1 MFVCL
6 LALKMSFV
14 ELQMYAII
22 IIIIILLL
30 SFVFMYIL
38 GSDLIVE
45 S

>member
-1 MFVCL
+1 
-6 LALKMSFV
+6 MSFV